1 MLISARELSRR
12 YGSAELKFFALEPTS
27 LEIEAGAFVAVVG
40 ASGSGKSTL
49 MHLLGLLDQP
59 SSGRLFFDGRDT
71 TALGPDAAAHLRN
84 RRIGFIFQQYHL
96 LPRMTALRNVELP
109 MVYARE
115 SSRNRRRRAEAALE
129 AVGLSARIDSLPT
142 SLSGGEQQRVAIA
155 RALVMDPVLLLA
167 DEPTGALD
175 SKSGEGI
182 LGLIEAL
189 HRQGR
194 TVVMV
199 THDEKIAARAPR
211 IIHMRD
217 GSVTSDGAPVRQVP
231 SSPEVVTS

>member
-1 MLISARELSRR
+1 MLIAARQVSRR
-12 YGSAELKFFALEPTS
+12 YGSADLQFFALRPTS
-27 LEIEAGAFVAVVG
+27 LEIEAGAFVAIVG

-49 MHLLGLLDQP
+49 MNLLGLLDRP
-59 SSGRLFFDGRDT
+59 SSGRLFFEGRDT
-71 TALGPDAAAHLRN
+71 TALGPDAAAGVRN

-96 LPRMTALRNVELP
+96 LARMSVLRNVELP
-109 MVYARE
+109 LVYARE

-129 AVGLSARIDSLPT
+129 AVGLAAKIDSMPT

-155 RALVMDPVLLLA
+155 RALAADPALLLA

-175 SKSGEGI
+175 SKSGEAI

-194 TVVMV
+194 TIVMV
-199 THDEKIAARAPR
+199 THDSRIAARAER
-211 IIHMRD
+211 VIHMRD
-217 GSVTSDGAPVRQVP
+217 GSVTSDTSPVG
-231 SSPEVVTS
+231 EVSCAELAAS

>member
-49 MHLLGLLDQP
+49 MHLLGLLDRP
-59 SSGRLFFDGRDT
+59 SSGRLVFEGRDT

-175 SKSGEGI
+175 SKSGEGV

-189 HRQGR
+189 NAQGR

-199 THDEKIAARAPR
+199 THDPAIAARAR
-211 IIHMRD
+211 RVIRMRD
-217 GSVTSDGAPVRQVP
+217 GAIVSDEPSAPAARLEERVA
-231 SSPEVVTS
+231 S